1 MLDSDGVT
9 FGGYSLYSCS
19 GLALLYSFLFLK
31 VYSLLIMQESSGV
44 CFLVC
49 LLMMLFDTVLYGAI
63 GLYLD
68 KVYFLDYILLC
79 QALLVKRKA

>member
-1 MLDSDGVT
+1 
-9 FGGYSLYSCS
+9 
-19 GLALLYSFLFLK
+19 
-31 VYSLLIMQESSGV
+31 MQESSGV

-68 KVYFLDYILLC
+68 KVYFLNYFLLC
-79 QALLVKRKA
+79 PFKFYWSRGRHSCSYLLLFL

>member
-1 MLDSDGVT
+1 
-9 FGGYSLYSCS
+9 
-19 GLALLYSFLFLK
+19 
-31 VYSLLIMQESSGV
+31 MQESSGV

-68 KVYFLDYILLC
+68 KVYVLDYILLC